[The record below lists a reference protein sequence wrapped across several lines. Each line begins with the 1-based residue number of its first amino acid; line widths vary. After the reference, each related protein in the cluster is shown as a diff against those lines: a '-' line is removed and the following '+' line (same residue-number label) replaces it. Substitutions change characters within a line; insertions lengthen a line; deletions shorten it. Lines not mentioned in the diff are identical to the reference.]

1 MRSFSR
7 SALLLVA
14 LTLPSVTRAQ
24 GVTVQ
29 SVADIR
35 LAGALG
41 VAANIA
47 AKFGGGSMH
56 DIASTTYVSGH
67 RMRSES
73 ATTGSIIDADAGR
86 ITTIDHKQKSY
97 TSMTFAEMSA
107 AMKEAAQ
114 SAKESS
120 AKEKAKDKGK
130 DSQTADDSV
139 KLSYKV
145 AVDRPG
151 QREKVSGYDAERV
164 FITVTIE
171 AQVAADGKKDQSVG
185 NLVFLLDQWISKDA
199 PQIAALREFQ
209 RAYAQ
214 KMGQEFRTQVQGLQS
229 VFANDPRMKN
239 GFEAAAKE
247 LAKVP
252 GISLKSATYVSLLP
266 VDMEYNRAL
275 TLGDDATLAAKETA
289 AKKDEKPQGGG
300 FRGMMGAMKAA
311 AENAAKQSDKQS
323 SKSAPPKQS
332 LLMTVTDEVK
342 SITRGAVPADMF
354 APPADYKEVK
364 RQ

>member
-1 MRSFSR
+1 MRALSR

-14 LTLPSVTRAQ
+14 LTLPSVARAQ

-29 SVADIR
+29 SVADVR
-35 LAGALG
+35 LSGALG

-56 DIASTTYVSGH
+56 DIATTTYVSGH
-67 RMRSES
+67 RLRTES
-73 ATTGSIIDADAGR
+73 AASASIIDADAGR

-120 AKEKAKDKGK
+120 AKEKSKGKAKDA
-130 DSQTADDSV
+130 SSDDSV
-139 KLSYKV
+139 SFKYKV

-151 QREKVSGYDAERV
+151 QREKVSGFDAERV
-164 FITVTIE
+164 FITVTVE
-171 AQVAADGKKDQSVG
+171 AQVSSEGKQDQSVG

-252 GISLKSATYVSLLP
+252 GIALKSATYVSLVP
-266 VDMEYNRAL
+266 VDMEYDRSL
-275 TLGDDATLAAKETA
+275 TLGDGATAAKESA

-311 AENAAKQSDKQS
+311 AENAAKQSDKQ
-323 SKSAPPKQS
+323 KSAPPKQS

-342 SITRGAVPADMF
+342 SISRGAVPAEMF

-364 RQ
+364 RP

>member
-1 MRSFSR
+1 MRSLSR

-14 LTLPSVTRAQ
+14 LTLPSVMRGQ

-29 SVADIR
+29 SVADVR

-41 VAANIA
+41 VAANLA
-47 AKFGGGSMH
+47 AKLGGGSMH
-56 DIASTTYVSGH
+56 DIATTTYVSGH
-67 RMRSES
+67 RLRTES
-73 ATTGSIIDADAGR
+73 SIIGSIIDADAGR

-107 AMKEAAQ
+107 AMEQAAQ
-114 SAKESS
+114 SAKQSS
-120 AKEKAKDKGK
+120 AKEKAKAKDK
-130 DSQTADDSV
+130 DARDTDDSV
-139 KLSYKV
+139 TFKYKV

-164 FITVTIE
+164 FITVTVE
-171 AQVAADGKKDQSVG
+171 AQVASEGKQDQSVG

-214 KMGQEFRTQVQGLQS
+214 KMGQDFRSQVQGLQS
-229 VFANDPRMKN
+229 VFATDPRMKN

-252 GISLKSATYVSLLP
+252 GIALKSATYVSLVP
-266 VDMEYNRAL
+266 VDMEYDRAL
-275 TLGDDATLAAKETA
+275 TLGDGATAAKESA
-289 AKKDEKPQGGG
+289 AKKDEKPSGGG
-300 FRGMMGAMKAA
+300 LRGMMGAMKAA
-311 AENAAKQSDKQS
+311 AENASKPSGKS
-323 SKSAPPKQS
+323 SAPKQS
-332 LLMTVTDEVK
+332 LLMTVVDEVK
-342 SITRGAVPADMF
+342 SISRGSVPAEMF

-364 RQ
+364 RP

>member
-1 MRSFSR
+1 MRSLSR

-14 LTLPSVTRAQ
+14 LTLPSVMRGQ

-29 SVADIR
+29 SVADVR

-41 VAANIA
+41 VAANLA
-47 AKFGGGSMH
+47 AKLGGGSMH
-56 DIASTTYVSGH
+56 DIATTTYVSGH
-67 RMRSES
+67 RLRTES
-73 ATTGSIIDADAGR
+73 SVIGSIIDADAGR

-107 AMKEAAQ
+107 AMEQAAQ
-114 SAKESS
+114 SAKQSS
-120 AKEKAKDKGK
+120 AKEKAKAKDK
-130 DSQTADDSV
+130 DARDTDDSV
-139 KLSYKV
+139 TFKYKV

-164 FITVTIE
+164 FITVTVE
-171 AQVAADGKKDQSVG
+171 AQVASEGQQDQSVG

-214 KMGQEFRTQVQGLQS
+214 KMGQEFRSQVQGLQS

-252 GISLKSATYVSLLP
+252 GIALKSATYVSLVP
-266 VDMEYNRAL
+266 VDMEYDRAL
-275 TLGDDATLAAKETA
+275 TLGDGATAAKESA
-289 AKKDEKPQGGG
+289 AKKDEKPSGGG
-300 FRGMMGAMKAA
+300 LRGMMGAMKAA
-311 AENAAKQSDKQS
+311 AENASKPSGKS
-323 SKSAPPKQS
+323 SAPKQS
-332 LLMTVTDEVK
+332 LLMTVVDEVK
-342 SITRGAVPADMF
+342 SISRGSVPAEMF

-364 RQ
+364 RP

>member
-1 MRSFSR
+1 MRSLSR
-7 SALLLVA
+7 SALLLFA
-14 LTLPSVTRAQ
+14 LTLPSVMRGQ

-29 SVADIR
+29 SVADVR

-41 VAANIA
+41 VAANLA
-47 AKFGGGSMH
+47 AKLGGGSMH
-56 DIASTTYVSGH
+56 DIATTTYVSGH
-67 RMRSES
+67 RLRTES
-73 ATTGSIIDADAGR
+73 SVIGSIIDADAGR

-107 AMKEAAQ
+107 AMEQAAQ
-114 SAKESS
+114 SAKQSS
-120 AKEKAKDKGK
+120 AKEKAKAKDKAK
-130 DSQTADDSV
+130 DKDARDTDDSV
-139 KLSYKV
+139 TFKYKV

-151 QREKVSGYDAERV
+151 QREQVSGYDAERV
-164 FITVTIE
+164 FITVTVE
-171 AQVAADGKKDQSVG
+171 AQVASEGQQDQSVG

-214 KMGQEFRTQVQGLQS
+214 KMGQEFRSQVQGLQS

-252 GISLKSATYVSLLP
+252 GIALKSATYVSLVP
-266 VDMEYNRAL
+266 VDMEYDRAL
-275 TLGDDATLAAKETA
+275 TLGDGATAAKESA
-289 AKKDEKPQGGG
+289 AKKDEKPSGGG
-300 FRGMMGAMKAA
+300 LRGMMGAMKAA
-311 AENAAKQSDKQS
+311 AENASKPSGKS
-323 SKSAPPKQS
+323 SAPKQS
-332 LLMTVTDEVK
+332 LLMTVVDEVK
-342 SITRGAVPADMF
+342 SISRGSVPAEMF

-364 RQ
+364 RP

>member
-1 MRSFSR
+1 MRSLSR

-14 LTLPSVTRAQ
+14 LTLPSVMRGQ

-29 SVADIR
+29 SVADVR
-35 LAGALG
+35 LVGALG
-41 VAANIA
+41 VAANLA
-47 AKFGGGSMH
+47 AKLGGGSMH
-56 DIASTTYVSGH
+56 DIATTTYVSGH
-67 RMRSES
+67 RLRTES
-73 ATTGSIIDADAGR
+73 SIIGSIIDADAGR

-107 AMKEAAQ
+107 AMEQAAQ
-114 SAKESS
+114 SAKQSS
-120 AKEKAKDKGK
+120 AKEKAKAKDK
-130 DSQTADDSV
+130 DARATDDSV
-139 KLSYKV
+139 TFKYKV

-164 FITVTIE
+164 FITVTVE
-171 AQVAADGKKDQSVG
+171 AQVASEGQQDQSVG

-214 KMGQEFRTQVQGLQS
+214 KMGQEFRSQVQGLQS

-252 GISLKSATYVSLLP
+252 GIALKSATYVSLVP
-266 VDMEYNRAL
+266 VDMEYDRAL
-275 TLGDDATLAAKETA
+275 TLGDGATAAKESA
-289 AKKDEKPQGGG
+289 AKKDEKPSGGG
-300 FRGMMGAMKAA
+300 LRGMMGAMKAA
-311 AENAAKQSDKQS
+311 AENASKPSGKS
-323 SKSAPPKQS
+323 SAPKQS
-332 LLMTVTDEVK
+332 LLMTVVDEVK
-342 SITRGAVPADMF
+342 SISRGSVPAEMF

-364 RQ
+364 RP

>member
-1 MRSFSR
+1 MRALSR

-14 LTLPSVTRAQ
+14 LTLPIVARAQ

-29 SVADIR
+29 SVADVR
-35 LAGALG
+35 LSGALG

-56 DIASTTYVSGH
+56 DIATTTYVSGH
-67 RMRSES
+67 RLRTES
-73 ATTGSIIDADAGR
+73 AAISSIIDADAGR
-86 ITTIDHKQKSY
+86 ITTIDHKQKTY

-107 AMKEAAQ
+107 AMQEAAQ

-120 AKEKAKDKGK
+120 AKEKGKGK
-130 DSQTADDSV
+130 NKDAPTTDDSV
-139 KLSYKV
+139 KFSYKV

-164 FITVTIE
+164 FITVTVD
-171 AQVAADGKKDQSVG
+171 AQVASEGKKDQSVG

-214 KMGQEFRTQVQGLQS
+214 KMGQEFRAQVQGLQS

-252 GISLKSATYVSLLP
+252 GIALKSATYVSLLP
-266 VDMEYNRAL
+266 VDMEYDRSL
-275 TLGDDATLAAKETA
+275 TLGDGATAAKESA
-289 AKKDEKPQGGG
+289 AKKDEKPSGGG

-311 AENAAKQSDKQS
+311 AENASKQSEKQ
-323 SKSAPPKQS
+323 KSAPPKQS
-332 LLMTVTDEVK
+332 LMMTVVDEVK
-342 SITRGAVPADMF
+342 SISRGSVPAEMF
-354 APPADYKEVK
+354 APPSDYKESK
-364 RQ
+364 RP

>member
-1 MRSFSR
+1 MRSLSR
-7 SALLLVA
+7 SALLLFA
-14 LTLPSVTRAQ
+14 LTLPSVMRGQ

-29 SVADIR
+29 SVADVR

-41 VAANIA
+41 VAANLA
-47 AKFGGGSMH
+47 AKLGGGSMH
-56 DIASTTYVSGH
+56 DIATTTYVSGH
-67 RMRSES
+67 RLRTES
-73 ATTGSIIDADAGR
+73 SVIGSIIDADAGR

-107 AMKEAAQ
+107 AMEQAAQ
-114 SAKESS
+114 SAKQSS
-120 AKEKAKDKGK
+120 AKEKAKAKDK
-130 DSQTADDSV
+130 DARDTDDSV
-139 KLSYKV
+139 TFKYKV

-164 FITVTIE
+164 FITVTVE
-171 AQVAADGKKDQSVG
+171 AQVASEGQQDQSVG

-214 KMGQEFRTQVQGLQS
+214 KMGQEFRSQVQGLQS

-252 GISLKSATYVSLLP
+252 GIALKSATYVSLVP
-266 VDMEYNRAL
+266 VDMEYDRAL
-275 TLGDDATLAAKETA
+275 TLGDGATAAKESA
-289 AKKDEKPQGGG
+289 AKKDEKPSGGG
-300 FRGMMGAMKAA
+300 LRGMMGAMKAA
-311 AENAAKQSDKQS
+311 AENASKPSGKS
-323 SKSAPPKQS
+323 SAPKQS
-332 LLMTVTDEVK
+332 LLMTVVDEVK
-342 SITRGAVPADMF
+342 SISRGSVPAEMF

-364 RQ
+364 RP

>member
-1 MRSFSR
+1 MRSLSR
-7 SALLLVA
+7 SALLLFA
-14 LTLPSVTRAQ
+14 LTLPSVMRGQ

-29 SVADIR
+29 SVADVR

-41 VAANIA
+41 VAANLA
-47 AKFGGGSMH
+47 AKLGGGSMH
-56 DIASTTYVSGH
+56 DIATTTYVSGH
-67 RMRSES
+67 RLRTES
-73 ATTGSIIDADAGR
+73 SVIGSIIDADAGR

-107 AMKEAAQ
+107 AMEQAAQ
-114 SAKESS
+114 SAKQSS
-120 AKEKAKDKGK
+120 AKEKAKAKDK
-130 DSQTADDSV
+130 DARATDDSV
-139 KLSYKV
+139 TFKYKV

-164 FITVTIE
+164 FITVTVE
-171 AQVAADGKKDQSVG
+171 AQVASEGQQDQSVG

-214 KMGQEFRTQVQGLQS
+214 KMGQEFRSQVQGLQS

-252 GISLKSATYVSLLP
+252 GIALKSATYVSLVP
-266 VDMEYNRAL
+266 VDMEYDRAL
-275 TLGDDATLAAKETA
+275 TLGDGATAAKESA
-289 AKKDEKPQGGG
+289 AKKDEKPSGGG
-300 FRGMMGAMKAA
+300 LRGMMGAMKAA
-311 AENAAKQSDKQS
+311 AENASKPSGKS
-323 SKSAPPKQS
+323 SAPKQS
-332 LLMTVTDEVK
+332 LLMTVVDEVK
-342 SITRGAVPADMF
+342 SISRGSVPAEMF

-364 RQ
+364 RP

>member
-1 MRSFSR
+1 MRSLSR

-14 LTLPSVTRAQ
+14 LTLPSVMRGQ

-29 SVADIR
+29 SVADVR

-41 VAANIA
+41 VAANLA
-47 AKFGGGSMH
+47 AKLGGGSMH
-56 DIASTTYVSGH
+56 DIATTTYVSGH
-67 RMRSES
+67 RLRTES
-73 ATTGSIIDADAGR
+73 SIIGSIIDADAGR

-107 AMKEAAQ
+107 AMEQAAQ
-114 SAKESS
+114 SAKQSS
-120 AKEKAKDKGK
+120 AKEKAKAKDK
-130 DSQTADDSV
+130 DARDTDDSV
-139 KLSYKV
+139 TFKYQV

-164 FITVTIE
+164 FITVTVE
-171 AQVAADGKKDQSVG
+171 AQVASEGKQDQSVG

-214 KMGQEFRTQVQGLQS
+214 KMGQEFRSQVQGLQS

-252 GISLKSATYVSLLP
+252 GIALKSATYVSLVP
-266 VDMEYNRAL
+266 VDMEYDRAL
-275 TLGDDATLAAKETA
+275 TLGDGATAAKESA
-289 AKKDEKPQGGG
+289 AKKDEKPSGGG
-300 FRGMMGAMKAA
+300 LRGMMGAMKAA
-311 AENAAKQSDKQS
+311 AENASKPSGKS
-323 SKSAPPKQS
+323 SAPKQS
-332 LLMTVTDEVK
+332 LLMTVVDEVK
-342 SITRGAVPADMF
+342 SISRGSVPAEMF

-364 RQ
+364 RP

>member
-1 MRSFSR
+1 MRSLSR

-14 LTLPSVTRAQ
+14 LTLPSVMRGQ

-29 SVADIR
+29 SVADVR
-35 LAGALG
+35 LVGALG
-41 VAANIA
+41 VAANLA
-47 AKFGGGSMH
+47 AKLGGGSMH
-56 DIASTTYVSGH
+56 DIATTTYVSGH
-67 RMRSES
+67 RLRTES
-73 ATTGSIIDADAGR
+73 SIIGSIIDADAGR

-107 AMKEAAQ
+107 AMEQAAQ
-114 SAKESS
+114 SAKQSS
-120 AKEKAKDKGK
+120 AKEKAKAKDK
-130 DSQTADDSV
+130 DARATDDSV
-139 KLSYKV
+139 TFKYKV

-164 FITVTIE
+164 FITVTVE
-171 AQVAADGKKDQSVG
+171 AQVASEGQQDQSVG

-214 KMGQEFRTQVQGLQS
+214 KMGQDFRSQVQGLQS

-252 GISLKSATYVSLLP
+252 GIALKSATYVSLVP
-266 VDMEYNRAL
+266 VDMEYDRAL
-275 TLGDDATLAAKETA
+275 TLGDGATAAKESA
-289 AKKDEKPQGGG
+289 AKKDEKPAGGG
-300 FRGMMGAMKAA
+300 LRGMMGAMKAA
-311 AENAAKQSDKQS
+311 AENASKQSGKS
-323 SKSAPPKQS
+323 SAPKQS
-332 LLMTVTDEVK
+332 LLMTVVDEVK
-342 SITRGAVPADMF
+342 SISRGSVPAEMF

-364 RQ
+364 RP

>member
-1 MRSFSR
+1 MRSLSR
-7 SALLLVA
+7 SALLLFA
-14 LTLPSVTRAQ
+14 LTLPSVMRGQ

-29 SVADIR
+29 SVADVR

-41 VAANIA
+41 VAANLA
-47 AKFGGGSMH
+47 AKLGGGSMH
-56 DIASTTYVSGH
+56 DIATTTYVSGH
-67 RMRSES
+67 RLRTES
-73 ATTGSIIDADAGR
+73 SVIGSIIDADAGR

-107 AMKEAAQ
+107 AMEQAAQ
-114 SAKESS
+114 SAKQSS
-120 AKEKAKDKGK
+120 AKEKAKAKDK
-130 DSQTADDSV
+130 DARATDDSV
-139 KLSYKV
+139 TFKYKV

-164 FITVTIE
+164 FITVTVE
-171 AQVAADGKKDQSVG
+171 AQVASEGQQDQSVG

-214 KMGQEFRTQVQGLQS
+214 KMGQEFRSQVQGLQS

-252 GISLKSATYVSLLP
+252 GIALKSATYVSLVP
-266 VDMEYNRAL
+266 VDMEYDRAL
-275 TLGDDATLAAKETA
+275 TLGDGATAAKESA
-289 AKKDEKPQGGG
+289 AKKDEKPAGGG
-300 FRGMMGAMKAA
+300 LRGMMGAMKAA
-311 AENAAKQSDKQS
+311 AENASKPSGKS
-323 SKSAPPKQS
+323 SAPKQS
-332 LLMTVTDEVK
+332 LLMTVVDEVK
-342 SITRGAVPADMF
+342 SISRGSVPAEMF

-364 RQ
+364 RP